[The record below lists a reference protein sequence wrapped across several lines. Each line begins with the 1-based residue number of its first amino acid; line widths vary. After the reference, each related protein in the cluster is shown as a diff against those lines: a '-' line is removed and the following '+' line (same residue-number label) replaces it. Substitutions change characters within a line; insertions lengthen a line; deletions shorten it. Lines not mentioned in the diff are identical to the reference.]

1 MLFVDSSFYIIPA
14 WFGFIGL
21 SVGTVIGFVL
31 LGLGLFLFGINI
43 PIILYAFAA
52 IAVIFASWATAIFW
66 VIVLFGPLILFIAS
80 LFLLIPWL
88 MWLSLPNS
96 DKDKSFLDYL
106 KNVYS
111 TEVINSDNT
120 CVLGDTNCDSN
131 Y

>member
-1 MLFVDSSFYIIPA
+1 MLFIDSSFYIIPA

-21 SVGTVIGFVL
+21 SVGAVIGLFL
-31 LGLGLFLFGINI
+31 LGLILFLVGINI
-43 PIILYAFAA
+43 PVILYALAA
-52 IAVIFASWATAIFW
+52 IVVIFASWLTALFL
-66 VIVLFGPLILFIAS
+66 VILTFGPLGLFIAG
-80 LFLLIPWL
+80 LFILIPWL
-88 MWLSLPNS
+88 MWLTLPNT

-120 CVLGDTNCDSN
+120 CLTGENCDAN